1 LPKLHYVIVDG
12 TGGGVS
18 VFIAADS
25 IDQLRPSDEAV
36 PIQKKKLEGFE
47 LMRSESHLRAVSNY
61 FDCLKS
67 TVMPSNSAH
76 LVLAGSLL

>member
-1 LPKLHYVIVDG
+1 VILDG

-47 LMRSESHLRAVSNY
+47 LMRSESL
-61 FDCLKS
+61 CLLKIRWALFNDS
-67 TVMPSNSAH
+67 PKPI
-76 LVLAGSLL
+76 